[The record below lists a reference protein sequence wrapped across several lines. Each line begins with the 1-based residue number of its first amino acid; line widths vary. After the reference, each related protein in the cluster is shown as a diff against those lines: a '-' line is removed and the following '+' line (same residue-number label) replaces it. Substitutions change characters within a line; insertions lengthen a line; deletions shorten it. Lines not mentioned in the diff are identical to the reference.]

1 MPYTNDF
8 IQYSGIHPSG
18 SIRFYSNN
26 GYYGVIA
33 ESSSLSFQLFE
44 SGALTKQAMFITAS
58 GNDAK
63 IGINTTDP
71 KAFLD
76 LRGNTST
83 EPADLILRTN
93 QDGVITPGE
102 ETGRISFLID
112 SSSFR
117 VGKSKSQFIR
127 SGSSAEIF
135 SRVIETGSRGGS
147 YGSLIF
153 AVNDDNGITDPVEA
167 LTIGHNVGSSVD
179 GVSLIISGAVELAH
193 NNPRMRFLDTATG
206 NRAVFI
212 GGKALPNADQGV
224 IELSGGG
231 TKKIE
236 LDGGAGNISGS
247 GTLTINQLNLGG
259 GTFTSSSL
267 ASAQAGADNLGN
279 HTAIQNLDMATFDIT
294 NAGDISGT
302 INGGTF

>member
-1 MPYTNDF
+1 MSATHKFTHYITE
-8 IQYSGIHPSG
+8 HASG
-18 SIRFYSNN
+18 SIRFSSNQ
-26 GYYGVIA
+26 GHYGMIA

-44 SGALTKQAMFITAS
+44 SGAATKQAMFITAS
-58 GNDAK
+58 GDDAK
-63 IGINTTDP
+63 IGIGTTDP

-76 LRGNTST
+76 LRGNTAT

-93 QDGVITPGE
+93 QDGVLTPGE

-112 SSSFR
+112 SSSYR
-117 VGKSKSQFIR
+117 VGKSKAQFIR

-135 SRVIETGSRGGS
+135 SRIIETGSAGGA

-153 AVNDDNGITDPVEA
+153 SVNNDSGITDPVEA
-167 LTIGHNVGSSVD
+167 LTIGHNVGSSID

-193 NNPRMRFLDTATG
+193 NNPRMRFFDTATG

-212 GGKALPNADQGV
+212 GGRALPNADQGI

-231 TKKIE
+231 TSRIQ
-236 LDGGAGNISGS
+236 LDGANGNISGS
-247 GTLTINQLNLGG
+247 GTLTINQLKLGG
-259 GTFTSSSL
+259 GTFTSASL

-279 HTAIQNLDMATFDIT
+279 HTATQNLDMATFNIT
-294 NAGDISGT
+294 NAGDINGT

>member
-1 MPYTNDF
+1 A
-8 IQYSGIHPSG
+8 G
-18 SIRFYSNN
+18 
-26 GYYGVIA
+26 
-33 ESSSLSFQLFE
+33 
-44 SGALTKQAMFITAS
+44 GA
-58 GNDAK
+58 
-63 IGINTTDP
+63 
-71 KAFLD
+71 
-76 LRGNTST
+76 
-83 EPADLILRTN
+83 
-93 QDGVITPGE
+93 
-102 ETGRISFLID
+102 
-112 SSSFR
+112 
-117 VGKSKSQFIR
+117 
-127 SGSSAEIF
+127 
-135 SRVIETGSRGGS
+135 

-153 AVNDDNGITDPVEA
+153 SVNNDNGITDPVEA

-193 NNPRMRFLDTATG
+193 NNPRMRFFDTATS
-206 NRAVFI
+206 NQAAFI

-259 GTFTSSSL
+259 GTFTSASL
-267 ASAQAGADNLGN
+267 ASAQAGADNLGD
-279 HTAIQNLDMATFDIT
+279 HTATQNLDMATFDIT